1 MSTKIIHAISGPRNI
16 STALMYSFASR
27 PKCLV
32 VDEPFY
38 GMYLKNNN
46 VAHPGKDE
54 ILSQMPI
61 NYDHVFSKLEKLIA
75 KSPDEIYIKN
85 MSHHIVDLNLDWFN
99 KTSYIFWIRH
109 PKKVINS
116 FAKIVDDITLKD
128 IGFEDQFKIW
138 NRIKN
143 TSVPKLIVDTDDL
156 LSDPEN
162 ILKLICKTLGIT
174 WSKKM
179 LSWEKGPKSFDGIWA
194 PYWYAN
200 AHQTNGFKKIET
212 KIRLSKSH
220 KKLIEDSLPYYNT
233 LFDKRLKPI

>member
-116 FAKIVDDITLKD
+116 FAKIVDNITLKD
-128 IGFEDQFKIW
+128 IGYKDQFKIW
-138 NRIKN
+138 NYIKN
-143 TSVPKLIVDTDDL
+143 TNVPKLIVDTDDL
-156 LSDPEN
+156 LNDPEN
-162 ILKLICKTLGIT
+162 ILKLICKTLGIS
-174 WSKKM
+174 WANKM
-179 LSWEKGPKSFDGIWA
+179 LSWEKGPKSFDGVWA
-194 PYWYAN
+194 PYWYSN
-200 AHQTNGFKKIET
+200 AHQTTGFKKIET
-212 KIRLSKSH
+212 KIEISKSH
-220 KKLIEDSLPYYNT
+220 QKLIEQSLPYYNT